1 MLKEIQNR
9 KSTRSF
15 ADKPVSDE
23 QVLDLLEAARLAP
36 SGSNTQPWQFIV
48 ARSKEVREKLCAANH
63 RQQWM
68 LQAPVH
74 IACVADICSRVC
86 AEVPLTLDENSPQ
99 EELKQII
106 RDTAIAAE
114 HIVLEAEALGLAA
127 CWTAWYTQNDI
138 RAALGVPAD
147 KYVVGVI
154 VVGYPDK
161 PVAPP
166 PKKGLDTMIHH
177 EQW

>member
-1 MLKEIQNR
+1 MLKEIQTR
-9 KSTRSF
+9 KSARSF
-15 ADKPVSDE
+15 ADRPVSDE

-36 SGSNTQPWQFIV
+36 SGSNTQPWQFVV
-48 ARSKEVREKLCAANH
+48 ARSEEARGKICAANH
-63 RQQWM
+63 HQQWM

-74 IACVADICSRVC
+74 IACVADIRSRVP
-86 AEVPLTLDENSPQ
+86 AEVPITVDENSPQ

-114 HIVLEAEALGLAA
+114 HIVLEAEALGLAS
-127 CWTAWYTQNDI
+127 CWTAWYTQSDM
-138 RAALGVPAD
+138 REALGVPAD

-161 PVAPP
+161 PAGSPK
-166 PKKGLDTMIHH
+166 KKGLDTMIHH